1 MKNISLIN
9 RKSIVGVFLF
19 LGITALVIAPTYS
32 ENDKFKNNFSW
43 EEIAPIP
50 SSTEDDVQHGLGAP
64 FAGSSNGVILVAGGC
79 NFPDVPVYDG
89 GTKKYYDDI
98 FVYDLTQKDWT
109 VSGKFPYPIAYGAS
123 VTTEYGVVCIGGNNI
138 NQSLAK
144 VRLMKWNAKEN
155 RVDIQP
161 WPDLPFTMAN
171 MAAALVGNTI
181 YVAGGKADDKLANK
195 FLSLDLSNVG
205 G

>member
-19 LGITALVIAPTYS
+19 LGITTLVNAPTYS
-32 ENDKFKNNFSW
+32 KDDKFKNNFSW

-50 SSTEDDVQHGLGAP
+50 SSAEDDVQHGLAAP

-98 FVYDLTQKDWT
+98 FVYDLTKKDWS
-109 VSGKFPYPIAYGAS
+109 VGRKFPYPIAYGAS

-144 VRLMKWNAKEN
+144 VRLMKWNAKEKL
-155 RVDIQP
+155 VDIQP

-171 MAAALVGNTI
+171 MGAALVGNTI
-181 YVAGGKADDKLANK
+181 YVAGGKADDTLANK
-195 FLSLDLSNVG
+195 FLSLDYRR
-205 G
+205 